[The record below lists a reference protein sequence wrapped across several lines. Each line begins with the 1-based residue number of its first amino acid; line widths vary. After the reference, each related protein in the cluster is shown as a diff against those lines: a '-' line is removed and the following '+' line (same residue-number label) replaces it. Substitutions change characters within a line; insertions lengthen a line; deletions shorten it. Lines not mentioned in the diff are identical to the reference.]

1 MKKKLYITL
10 LTTVLIGMNACESSD
25 LPIQHADSYDYIT
38 FAVKTQKTQ
47 TRAQVY
53 EGYDASRHPQTLGV
67 FGYYNLPAH
76 NFTSAEG
83 TNYAIFNNETVNY
96 DKTSGNWKTN
106 PERKWDDYKN
116 NNFDFFGYMP
126 QNGQAS
132 LTKSSTQES
141 TYVLS
146 IPYTIP
152 TINDKSSPILF
163 EKDLSKAPIIC
174 ALPEHKEGTT
184 AAGTEKTFERV
195 VEMKFDQTM
204 TGYYLNFQ
212 LDTRMNKLRHFRIKG
227 VKLYGT
233 LPTGGTL
240 SRSYTFK
247 ENSWTVEAI
256 KWTDLQTTGFD
267 ATTGIALAKDKDAEN
282 PASPAANDTLYL
294 NDTKFRRWG
303 ATFYAPSTTLFV
315 PTIAVTYDVTME
327 DENQKEIT
335 TRKDVTSTIILNN
348 QYFSTLKPESTATI
362 YPINILIQPRFLYVL
377 ADQDAWSGFLL
388 IDK

>member
-1 MKKKLYITL
+1 MKKKQYITL
-10 LTTVLIGMNACESSD
+10 LTTVLIGLNACESSD

-53 EGYDASRHPQTLGV
+53 EGYDANRHPHTLGV
-67 FGYYNLPAH
+67 FGYYNLPDH

-83 TNYAIFNNETVNY
+83 TSHAIFNNETVNY
-96 DKTSGNWKTN
+96 DATSGNWKTN

-126 QNGQAS
+126 QNAKAS
-132 LTKSSTQES
+132 LTKSSTSES

-146 IPYTIP
+146 IPYTIQL
-152 TINDKSSPILF
+152 NDNPSPILF
-163 EKDLSKAPIIC
+163 DLKQAPIIC

-184 AAGTEKTFERV
+184 AGGTEKTFERV
-195 VEMKFDQTM
+195 VEMRFDQTM

-212 LDTRMNKLRHFRIKG
+212 LDSRMNILRHFRIKG
-227 VKLYGT
+227 VKIYGT

-247 ENSWTVEAI
+247 ENSWTAETI
-256 KWTDLQTTGFD
+256 KWTDLKTTVFD
-267 ATTGIALAKDKDAEN
+267 ATNGIALAKDKAN
-282 PASPAANDTLYL
+282 PASPTEGETLDIDDQDFY
-294 NDTKFRRWG
+294 RRG

-327 DENQKEIT
+327 DEKGTEVT
-335 TRKDVTSTIILNN
+335 TRKNVTSTIILNN

-388 IDK
+388 VDK

>member
-47 TRAQVY
+47 TRAQEY
-53 EGYDASRHPQTLGV
+53 EGYDASRHPHTLGV

-132 LTKSSTQES
+132 LTKPSTSES

-146 IPYTIP
+146 IPYTMQ
-152 TINDKSSPILF
+152 INGKASPILF
-163 EKDLSKAPIIC
+163 DLKQAPIIC
-174 ALPEHKEGTT
+174 ALPEHKEGTP

-227 VKLYGT
+227 VKIYGT
-233 LPTGGTL
+233 LPIGGTL

-247 ENSWTVEAI
+247 GNSWTAEAI
-256 KWTDLQTTGFD
+256 KWTNLQTKEFD

-282 PASPAANDTLYL
+282 PASPAANDTLNL

-303 ATFYAPSTTLFV
+303 ATFYAPSTTQFI

-327 DENQKEIT
+327 DEKGKEVI
-335 TRKDVTSTIILNN
+335 TRKNVTSTIILDK
-348 QYFSTLKPESTATI
+348 QYFDTLNPESTATI

>member
-1 MKKKLYITL
+1 
-10 LTTVLIGMNACESSD
+10 MNACESSD

-47 TRAQVY
+47 TRAQEY
-53 EGYDASRHPQTLGV
+53 EGYDANRHPHTLGV

-76 NFTSAEG
+76 DFASAEG
-83 TNYAIFNNETVNY
+83 TNQAIFNNETVEY
-96 DKTSGNWKTN
+96 DTQSGNWNTN
-106 PERKWDDYKN
+106 PERKWDDYN
-116 NNFDFFGYMP
+116 SNNFDFFGYMP
-126 QNGQAS
+126 QNAQAS
-132 LTKSSTQES
+132 LTKPSTSES

-152 TINDKSSPILF
+152 PQLNGNPSPILF
-163 EKDLSKAPIIC
+163 DLKQAPIIC
-174 ALPEHKEGTT
+174 ALPEHKEGTP

-195 VEMKFDQTM
+195 VEMRFDQTM

-227 VKLYGT
+227 VKIYGT

-240 SRSYTFK
+240 SRSYTFNG
-247 ENSWTVEAI
+247 NSWTAEAI
-256 KWTDLQTTGFD
+256 KWTDLKTKEFD
-267 ATTGIALAKDKDAEN
+267 ATNGIALAKDKDAAN
-282 PASPAANDTLYL
+282 PASSAANDTLNL

-327 DENQKEIT
+327 DEKGTEVT
-335 TRKDVTSTIILNN
+335 TRKDVTSTIILNQ
-348 QYFSTLKPESTATI
+348 QYFNTLKPESTATI

-377 ADQDAWSGFLL
+377 ADQDAWSGVLL
-388 IDK
+388 VDK

>member
-1 MKKKLYITL
+1 MKKKQYITL

-53 EGYDASRHPQTLGV
+53 EGYDASRHPHTLGV

-76 NFTSAEG
+76 NFASAEG
-83 TNYAIFNNETVNY
+83 TNHAIFNNETVNY
-96 DKTSGNWKTN
+96 DETSGNWKTDS
-106 PERKWDDYKN
+106 ERKWDDYKS

-126 QNGQAS
+126 QNAQAS
-132 LTKSSTQES
+132 LTKSSTSES

-146 IPYTIP
+146 IPYTISQL
-152 TINDKSSPILF
+152 NDKASPILF
-163 EKDLSKAPIIC
+163 DLKQAPIIC

-195 VEMKFDQTM
+195 VEMRFDQTM

-227 VKLYGT
+227 VKIYGT
-233 LPTGGTL
+233 LPTGGIL

-247 ENSWTVEAI
+247 ENSWTAEAI
-256 KWTDLQTTGFD
+256 KWTDLQTTEFD
-267 ATTGIALAKDKDAEN
+267 ANNGIALAKDKDAEY
-282 PASPAANDTLYL
+282 PASPAANDTLNL

-303 ATFYAPSTTLFV
+303 ATFYAPSTTLFI
-315 PTIAVTYDVTME
+315 PTIAVTYDVTMA
-327 DENQKEIT
+327 DEKGTEVI
-335 TRKDVTSTIILNN
+335 TRKDVTSTIVLNQ

>member
-47 TRAQVY
+47 TRAQEY
-53 EGYDASRHPQTLGV
+53 EGYDASRHPHTLGA
-67 FGYYNLPAH
+67 FGYYNLPDH
-76 NFTSAEG
+76 NFASAEG

-96 DKTSGNWKTN
+96 DKTSGNWKTD

-132 LTKSSTQES
+132 LTKSSATES

-152 TINDKSSPILF
+152 LINDKPSPILF

-195 VEMKFDQTM
+195 VEMRFDQTM

-227 VKLYGT
+227 VKIYGT
-233 LPTGGTL
+233 LPIGGTL

-247 ENSWTVEAI
+247 ENSWTAEAI
-256 KWTDLQTTGFD
+256 KWTDLQTTVFD
-267 ATTGIALAKDKDAEN
+267 ATTGIALAMKQDAGN
-282 PASPAANDTLYL
+282 PASPTDGETL
-294 NDTKFRRWG
+294 NIDDKDFHRWG

-327 DENQKEIT
+327 DENKTEVI
-335 TRKDVTSTIILNN
+335 TRKDVTSTIILNQ
-348 QYFSTLKPESTATI
+348 QYFDTLNPESTATI

-388 IDK
+388 VDK

>member
-1 MKKKLYITL
+1 MKKKQYITL
-10 LTTVLIGMNACESSD
+10 LTTVLIGLNACESSD

-53 EGYDASRHPQTLGV
+53 EGYDASRHPHTLGV
-67 FGYYNLPAH
+67 FGYYNLSAH
-76 NFTSAEG
+76 DFASAEG
-83 TNYAIFNNETVNY
+83 TNHAIFNNDTVNY
-96 DKTSGNWKTN
+96 DKTSGNWKTT
-106 PERKWDDYKN
+106 PERKWDDYKS

-126 QNGQAS
+126 QNKQAS
-132 LTKSSTQES
+132 LTKPSTSES

-146 IPYTIP
+146 IPYTMQ
-152 TINDKSSPILF
+152 INGKASPILF
-163 EKDLSKAPIIC
+163 DLKQAPIIC
-174 ALPEHKEGTT
+174 ALPEHKEGTP

-195 VEMKFDQTM
+195 VEMRFDQTM

-240 SRSYTFK
+240 SRSYTFNG
-247 ENSWTVEAI
+247 NSWTAEAI
-256 KWTDLQTTGFD
+256 KWTDLQTTNFD
-267 ATTGIALAKDKDAEN
+267 ASTGIALAKDQDAAN
-282 PASPAANDTLYL
+282 PAPPAANDTLNL

-327 DENQKEIT
+327 DENKKEIT
-335 TRKDVTSTIILNN
+335 TRKDVTSTIILNQ

-388 IDK
+388 VDK

>member
-53 EGYDASRHPQTLGV
+53 EGYDASRHPHTLGV

-83 TNYAIFNNETVNY
+83 TNYAIFNNETVEY
-96 DKTSGNWKTN
+96 DTLSGNWKTT
-106 PERKWDDYKN
+106 PERKWDDYKS

-126 QNGQAS
+126 QNKQAS
-132 LTKSSTQES
+132 LTKPSTSES

-146 IPYTIP
+146 IPYTIQ
-152 TINDKSSPILF
+152 INGKASPILF
-163 EKDLSKAPIIC
+163 DLKQAPIIC
-174 ALPEHKEGTT
+174 AQPEHKEGTT

-204 TGYYLNFQ
+204 TGYYLNFK
-212 LDTRMNKLRHFRIKG
+212 LDTRMNILRHFRIKG
-227 VKLYGT
+227 VKIYGT

-240 SRSYTFK
+240 SRSYTFNG
-247 ENSWTVEAI
+247 NSWTAEAI
-256 KWTDLQTTGFD
+256 KWTDLQTTNFD
-267 ATTGIALAKDKDAEN
+267 ASTGIALAKDKDAKN
-282 PASPAANDTLYL
+282 PAPPAANDTLNL
-294 NDTKFRRWG
+294 NDSKFRRWG

-327 DENQKEIT
+327 DENKKEIT
-335 TRKDVTSTIILNN
+335 TRKDVTSTIILNQ

>member
-1 MKKKLYITL
+1 MKDMMLADI
-10 LTTVLIGMNACESSD
+10 LIHWA
-25 LPIQHADSYDYIT
+25 
-38 FAVKTQKTQ
+38 F
-47 TRAQVY
+47 
-53 EGYDASRHPQTLGV
+53 
-67 FGYYNLPAH
+67 FGYYNLPDH
-76 NFTSAEG
+76 NFASAEG
-83 TNYAIFNNETVNY
+83 TNQAIFNNETVKY
-96 DKTSGNWKTN
+96 DTLSGNWKTN

-126 QNGQAS
+126 QNKQAS
-132 LTKSSTQES
+132 LTKSSTSES

-152 TINDKSSPILF
+152 QLNDKASPILF
-163 EKDLSKAPIIC
+163 DLKQAPIIC

-195 VEMKFDQTM
+195 VEMRFDQTM

-227 VKLYGT
+227 VKIYGI

-247 ENSWTVEAI
+247 ENSWTAEAI
-256 KWTDLQTTGFD
+256 KWTDLQTKEFD

-282 PASPAANDTLYL
+282 PASPTANDTLNL

-303 ATFYAPSTTLFV
+303 ATFYAPSTTQFI

-327 DENQKEIT
+327 DEKGKEVI
-335 TRKDVTSTIILNN
+335 TRKNVTSTIILDK
-348 QYFSTLKPESTATI
+348 QYFDTLNPESTATI

-388 IDK
+388 VDK

>member
-1 MKKKLYITL
+1 MKKKQYITL

-53 EGYDASRHPQTLGV
+53 EGYDASRHPHTLGV
-67 FGYYNLPAH
+67 FGYYNLPDH
-76 NFTSAEG
+76 NFASAEG
-83 TNYAIFNNETVNY
+83 TNHAIFNNETVEY
-96 DKTSGNWKTN
+96 DTQSGNWKTN
-106 PERKWDDYKN
+106 PERKWDDYKS

-126 QNGQAS
+126 QNAQAS

-152 TINDKSSPILF
+152 QLYGKASPILF
-163 EKDLSKAPIIC
+163 DLKQAPIIC

-195 VEMKFDQTM
+195 VEMRFDQTM

-212 LDTRMNKLRHFRIKG
+212 LDTRMNKLRHFRIRG
-227 VKLYGT
+227 VKIYGT

-240 SRSYTFK
+240 SRSYTYNG
-247 ENSWTVEAI
+247 NSWTAEAI
-256 KWTDLQTTGFD
+256 KWTDLQTTEFD
-267 ATTGIALAKDKDAEN
+267 ATTGIALAMTQNAEA
-282 PASPAANDTLYL
+282 PASPTDGETL
-294 NDTKFRRWG
+294 NIDDTKFHRWG

-315 PTIAVTYDVTME
+315 PTIAVTYDVTMA
-327 DENQKEIT
+327 DEKGTEVI
-335 TRKDVTSTIILNN
+335 TRKDVTSTIILNQ

>member
-1 MKKKLYITL
+1 MKKKQYITL
-10 LTTVLIGMNACESSD
+10 LTTVLIGLNACESSD
-25 LPIQHADSYDYIT
+25 LPIQHADSFDYIT

-47 TRAQVY
+47 TRAQIY
-53 EGYDASRHPQTLGV
+53 EGYDASRHPHTLGV

-76 NFTSAEG
+76 DFASAEG
-83 TNYAIFNNETVNY
+83 TNHAIFNNETVNY
-96 DKTSGNWKTN
+96 DESGNWKTN

-126 QNGQAS
+126 QNAQAS
-132 LTKSSTQES
+132 LKKPSTSES

-152 TINDKSSPILF
+152 LINDKPSPILF

-184 AAGTEKTFERV
+184 AGGTEKTFERV
-195 VEMKFDQTM
+195 VEMRFDQTM

-227 VKLYGT
+227 VKIYGT

-240 SRSYTFK
+240 SRSYTYNG
-247 ENSWTVEAI
+247 NSWTAEAI
-256 KWTDLQTTGFD
+256 KWTDLKTTNFD
-267 ATTGIALAKDKDAEN
+267 ASTGITLAKDKDAKN
-282 PASPAANDTLYL
+282 PAPPAANDTLNL

-327 DENQKEIT
+327 DENKKEIT
-335 TRKDVTSTIILNN
+335 TRKDVTSTIILNQ

-388 IDK
+388 VDK

>member
-53 EGYDASRHPQTLGV
+53 EGYDASRHPHTLGV
-67 FGYYNLPAH
+67 FGYYNLPDH
-76 NFTSAEG
+76 NFASAEG
-83 TNYAIFNNETVNY
+83 TNQAIFNNETVEY
-96 DKTSGNWKTN
+96 DTQSGNWKTN
-106 PERKWDDYKN
+106 PERKWDDYKS

-126 QNGQAS
+126 QNAQAS

-152 TINDKSSPILF
+152 QLYDKASPILF
-163 EKDLSKAPIIC
+163 DLKQAPIIC

-227 VKLYGT
+227 VKIYGT

-240 SRSYTFK
+240 SRSYTYNG
-247 ENSWTVEAI
+247 NSWTAEAI
-256 KWTDLQTTGFD
+256 KWTNLQTKEFD
-267 ATTGIALAKDKDAEN
+267 ANNGIALAMNQDAKK
-282 PASPAANDTLYL
+282 PASPKDDETL
-294 NDTKFRRWG
+294 NIDDKDFHRWG

-315 PTIAVTYDVTME
+315 PTIAVTYDVTMA
-327 DENQKEIT
+327 DEKGTEVI
-335 TRKDVTSTIILNN
+335 TRKDVTSTIILNQ

-388 IDK
+388 VDK

>member
-47 TRAQVY
+47 TRAQEY
-53 EGYDASRHPQTLGV
+53 EGYDASRHPHTLGV
-67 FGYYNLPAH
+67 FGYYNLSDHDFA
-76 NFTSAEG
+76 SAEG
-83 TNYAIFNNETVNY
+83 TNHAIFNNDTVNY
-96 DKTSGNWKTN
+96 DETSGNWKTN
-106 PERKWDDYKN
+106 PERKWDDYKS

-132 LTKSSTQES
+132 LTKSSTSES

-146 IPYTIP
+146 IPYTMQ
-152 TINDKSSPILF
+152 INGKASPILF
-163 EKDLSKAPIIC
+163 DLKQAPIIC

-227 VKLYGT
+227 VKIYGT

-247 ENSWTVEAI
+247 ENSWTAEAI
-256 KWTDLQTTGFD
+256 KWTNLQTKEFD
-267 ATTGIALAKDKDAEN
+267 ANNGIALAMNQDAKK
-282 PASPAANDTLYL
+282 PASPKDGETL
-294 NDTKFRRWG
+294 NIDDTKFHRWG

-315 PTIAVTYDVTME
+315 PTIAVTYDVTMA
-327 DENQKEIT
+327 DEKEVI
-335 TRKDVTSTIILNN
+335 TRKDVTSTIILDK
-348 QYFSTLKPESTATI
+348 QYFETLKPESTATI
-362 YPINILIQPRFLYVL
+362 YPINILIQPRYLYVL

-388 IDK
+388 VDK

>member
-1 MKKKLYITL
+1 MKKKQYITL
-10 LTTVLIGMNACESSD
+10 LTTVLIGINACESSD

-67 FGYYNLPAH
+67 FGYYNLPDH
-76 NFTSAEG
+76 NFASAEG
-83 TNYAIFNNETVNY
+83 TNQAIFNNETVEY
-96 DKTSGNWKTN
+96 DTQSGNWKTN
-106 PERKWDDYKN
+106 PERKWDDYKS

-126 QNGQAS
+126 QNAQAS
-132 LTKSSTQES
+132 LTKSSTSES

-152 TINDKSSPILF
+152 QLNDKASPILF
-163 EKDLSKAPIIC
+163 DLKQAPIIC

-195 VEMKFDQTM
+195 VEMRFDQTM

-227 VKLYGT
+227 VKIYGT

-247 ENSWTVEAI
+247 ENSWTAEAI
-256 KWTDLQTTGFD
+256 KWTDLQTTVFD
-267 ATTGIALAKDKDAEN
+267 ANNGIALAMNQDAEN
-282 PASPAANDTLYL
+282 PASPKDDETL
-294 NDTKFRRWG
+294 NIDDKDFRRWG

-315 PTIAVTYDVTME
+315 PTIAVTYDVTMA
-327 DENQKEIT
+327 DEKEVI
-335 TRKDVTSTIILNN
+335 TRKNVTSTIVLNQ

-377 ADQDAWSGFLL
+377 SDQDAWSGFLL

>member
-1 MKKKLYITL
+1 MKKKLYNTL
-10 LTTVLIGMNACESSD
+10 LTMVLIGMNACESSD

-38 FAVKTQKTQ
+38 FAVKTQKDQ
-47 TRAQVY
+47 TRAQEY
-53 EGYDASRHPQTLGV
+53 EGYDASRHPHTLGA
-67 FGYYNLPAH
+67 FGYYNLSAH
-76 NFTSAEG
+76 DFTSAEG
-83 TNYAIFNNETVNY
+83 NAIFNNETVNY
-96 DKTSGNWKTN
+96 DETSGNWKTN
-106 PERKWDDYKN
+106 PERKWDDYN
-116 NNFDFFGYMP
+116 SNNFDFFGYMP
-126 QNGQAS
+126 QNEQAS
-132 LTKSSTQES
+132 LTKSSTSES

-152 TINDKSSPILF
+152 QINGKDSPILF
-163 EKDLSKAPIIC
+163 DLKLAPIIC

-195 VEMKFDQTM
+195 VEMRFDQTM

-212 LDTRMNKLRHFRIKG
+212 LDTRMNKLRHFHIKG
-227 VKLYGT
+227 VKIYGK
-233 LPTGGTL
+233 LPIGGTL

-247 ENSWTVEAI
+247 ENSWTAEPI
-256 KWTDLQTTGFD
+256 KWTNLQTTGFD
-267 ATTGIALAKDKDAEN
+267 ANNGIALAMNQDAEK
-282 PASPAANDTLYL
+282 PASPTDGETL
-294 NDTKFRRWG
+294 NIDDKDFRRWG

-327 DENQKEIT
+327 DENKTEVI
-335 TRKDVTSTIILNN
+335 TRKDVTSTIVLNQ

>member
-1 MKKKLYITL
+1 MKIKQYITL
-10 LTTVLIGMNACESSD
+10 LTTVLIGLNACESSD

-47 TRAQVY
+47 TRAQEY

-67 FGYYNLPAH
+67 FGYYNLPDH

-83 TNYAIFNNETVNY
+83 TSHAIFNNETVNY

-126 QNGQAS
+126 QNAQAS
-132 LTKSSTQES
+132 LTKSSTSES

-146 IPYTIP
+146 IPYTIQ
-152 TINDKSSPILF
+152 INGNLSPILF
-163 EKDLSKAPIIC
+163 DLKQAPIIC
-174 ALPEHKEGTT
+174 AQPEHKEGTT
-184 AAGTEKTFERV
+184 AGGTEKTFERV
-195 VEMKFDQTM
+195 VEMRFDQTM

-240 SRSYTFK
+240 SRSYTFNG
-247 ENSWTVEAI
+247 NSWTAEAI
-256 KWTDLQTTGFD
+256 KWTDLQTKEFD
-267 ATTGIALAKDKDAEN
+267 ATNGIALAKDKDAKN
-282 PASPAANDTLYL
+282 PAPPAANDTLNL

-327 DENQKEIT
+327 DENKKEIT

-388 IDK
+388 VDK

>member
-47 TRAQVY
+47 TRAQEY
-53 EGYDASRHPQTLGV
+53 EGYDASRHPHTLGV
-67 FGYYNLPAH
+67 FGYYN
-76 NFTSAEG
+76 AEG
-83 TNYAIFNNETVNY
+83 TNHAIFNNETVEY
-96 DKTSGNWKTN
+96 DTQSGNWKTN
-106 PERKWDDYKN
+106 PERKWDDYN
-116 NNFDFFGYMP
+116 SNNFDFFGYMP
-126 QNGQAS
+126 QYAQAS

-227 VKLYGT
+227 VKIYGT

-240 SRSYTFK
+240 SRSYTSK
-247 ENSWTVEAI
+247 ENSWTAEAI
-256 KWTDLQTTGFD
+256 KWTDLQTKEFD
-267 ATTGIALAKDKDAEN
+267 ATNGIALAKDKDAEN
-282 PASPAANDTLYL
+282 PASPAANDTLNL

-315 PTIAVTYDVTME
+315 PTIAVTYDVTMA
-327 DENQKEIT
+327 DEKEVI
-335 TRKDVTSTIILNN
+335 TRKDVTSTIILDK
-348 QYFSTLKPESTATI
+348 QYFETLKPESTATI
-362 YPINILIQPRFLYVL
+362 YPINILIQPRYLYVL

-388 IDK
+388 VDK

>member
-1 MKKKLYITL
+1 MKKKQYITL

-67 FGYYNLPAH
+67 FGYYNLPDH
-76 NFTSAEG
+76 DFTSAEG
-83 TNYAIFNNETVNY
+83 NAIFNNETVNY

-106 PERKWDDYKN
+106 PERKWDDYKS

-126 QNGQAS
+126 QNAQAS
-132 LTKSSTQES
+132 LTKSSTSES

-146 IPYTIP
+146 IPYTIQ
-152 TINDKSSPILF
+152 INDKPSPILF
-163 EKDLSKAPIIC
+163 DLKQAPIIC

-212 LDTRMNKLRHFRIKG
+212 LDTRMNVLRHFRITG
-227 VKLYGT
+227 VKIYGT
-233 LPTGGTL
+233 LPTGGIL
-240 SRSYTFK
+240 SRSYTFNG
-247 ENSWTVEAI
+247 NSWTAEAI
-256 KWTDLQTTGFD
+256 KWTDLQTTNFD
-267 ATTGIALAKDKDAEN
+267 ASTGIALAKDKDAKKT
-282 PASPAANDTLYL
+282 ALPAANDTLNL

-327 DENQKEIT
+327 DEKNKKEVT
-335 TRKDVTSTIILNN
+335 TRENVTSTIILNQ

-388 IDK
+388 VDK

>member
-96 DKTSGNWKTN
+96 DTQSGNWKTD

-146 IPYTIP
+146 IPYTMQI
-152 TINDKSSPILF
+152 KGKASPILF
-163 EKDLSKAPIIC
+163 DLKQAPIIC

-227 VKLYGT
+227 VKIYGT

-247 ENSWTVEAI
+247 ENSWTAEAI
-256 KWTDLQTTGFD
+256 KWTDLKTKEFD
-267 ATTGIALAKDKDAEN
+267 ATNGIALAKDKDAAT
-282 PASPAANDTLYL
+282 PASSAANDTLNL

-315 PTIAVTYDVTME
+315 PTIAVTYDVTMA
-327 DENQKEIT
+327 DEKEVI
-335 TRKDVTSTIILNN
+335 TRKDVTSTIILDK
-348 QYFSTLKPESTATI
+348 QYFETLKPESTATI

-388 IDK
+388 VDK

>member
-1 MKKKLYITL
+1 MKKKQYITL
-10 LTTVLIGMNACESSD
+10 LTTVLIGLNACESSD
-25 LPIQHADSYDYIT
+25 LPIQRADSYDYIT
-38 FAVKTQKTQ
+38 FAVKTQKNQ

-67 FGYYNLPAH
+67 FGYYNLSDH
-76 NFTSAEG
+76 DFTSEEG
-83 TNYAIFNNETVNY
+83 TNHAIFNNETVKY
-96 DKTSGNWKTN
+96 DTQSRNWKTE
-106 PERKWDDYKN
+106 PERKWDDYKS

-126 QNGQAS
+126 QNTQAS

-146 IPYTIP
+146 IPYTIQ
-152 TINDKSSPILF
+152 INDKPSPILF
-163 EKDLSKAPIIC
+163 DLKQAPIIC
-174 ALPEHKEGTT
+174 ALPDHKEGTT
-184 AAGTEKTFERV
+184 AAGTEKTFARV

-227 VKLYGT
+227 VKIYGI

-240 SRSYTFK
+240 SRSYTFNG
-247 ENSWTVEAI
+247 NSWTAEAI
-256 KWTDLQTTGFD
+256 KWTDLKPKEFD
-267 ATTGIALAKDKDAEN
+267 ATNGIALAKDKDAAN
-282 PASPAANDTLYL
+282 PASSAANDTLNL

-303 ATFYAPSTTLFV
+303 ATFYAPSTTRFV

-327 DENQKEIT
+327 DEKGTEVT
-335 TRKDVTSTIILNN
+335 TRKDVTSTIILNQ
-348 QYFSTLKPESTATI
+348 QYFDTLKPESTATI

-388 IDK
+388 VDK

>member
-1 MKKKLYITL
+1 
-10 LTTVLIGMNACESSD
+10 MNACESSD

-53 EGYDASRHPQTLGV
+53 EGYDASRHPHTLGV
-67 FGYYNLPAH
+67 FGYYNLSAH
-76 NFTSAEG
+76 DFASAEG
-83 TNYAIFNNETVNY
+83 TNHAIFNNDTVNY
-96 DKTSGNWKTN
+96 DKTSGNWKTT
-106 PERKWDDYKN
+106 PERKWDDYKS

-126 QNGQAS
+126 QNKQAS
-132 LTKSSTQES
+132 LTKPSTSES

-146 IPYTIP
+146 IPYTMQ
-152 TINDKSSPILF
+152 INGKASPILF
-163 EKDLSKAPIIC
+163 DLKQAPIIC
-174 ALPEHKEGTT
+174 ALPEHKEGTP

-227 VKLYGT
+227 VKIYGT

-247 ENSWTVEAI
+247 GNSWTAEVI
-256 KWTDLQTTGFD
+256 KWTNLQTKEFD
-267 ATTGIALAKDKDAEN
+267 ANNRIALAKDKDAEN
-282 PASPAANDTLYL
+282 PASPAANDTLNL

-303 ATFYAPSTTLFV
+303 ATFYAPSTTQFI

-327 DENQKEIT
+327 DENKTEVI
-335 TRKDVTSTIILNN
+335 TRKDVTSTIILNQ

-388 IDK
+388 VDK

>member
-1 MKKKLYITL
+1 MKKKLYNTL
-10 LTTVLIGMNACESSD
+10 LTMVLIGMNACESSD

-38 FAVKTQKTQ
+38 FAVKTQKNQ
-47 TRAQVY
+47 TRAQEY
-53 EGYDASRHPQTLGV
+53 EGYDASRHPHTLGA
-67 FGYYNLPAH
+67 FGYYNLSAH
-76 NFTSAEG
+76 DFTSAEG
-83 TNYAIFNNETVNY
+83 NAIFNNETVNY
-96 DKTSGNWKTN
+96 DETSGNWKTN
-106 PERKWDDYKN
+106 PERKWDDYN
-116 NNFDFFGYMP
+116 SNNFDFFGYMP
-126 QNGQAS
+126 QNEQAS
-132 LTKSSTQES
+132 LTKSSTSES

-152 TINDKSSPILF
+152 QINGKDSPILF
-163 EKDLSKAPIIC
+163 DLKLAPIIC

-195 VEMKFDQTM
+195 VKMRFDQTM

-227 VKLYGT
+227 VKIYGT

-247 ENSWTVEAI
+247 ENSWTAEAI

-282 PASPAANDTLYL
+282 PASPAANDTLNL
-294 NDTKFRRWG
+294 DNTKFHRWG
-303 ATFYAPSTTLFV
+303 ATFYAPSTTQFI

-327 DENQKEIT
+327 DEKGTEVIT
-335 TRKDVTSTIILNN
+335 RENVTSTIILDK

-362 YPINILIQPRFLYVL
+362 YPINILIQPRYLYVL

-388 IDK
+388 VDK

>member
-38 FAVKTQKTQ
+38 FAVKTQKPQ

-67 FGYYNLPAH
+67 FGYYNLPDH

-83 TNYAIFNNETVNY
+83 TNQAIFNNETVEY
-96 DKTSGNWKTN
+96 DTQSGNWKTD
-106 PERKWDDYKN
+106 PERKWDDYKS

-152 TINDKSSPILF
+152 LIYDKPSPILF
-163 EKDLSKAPIIC
+163 EKDLREAPIIC

-184 AAGTEKTFERV
+184 AAGTEKTFEQV

-227 VKLYGT
+227 VKIYGT

-240 SRSYTFK
+240 SRSYTYNG
-247 ENSWTVEAI
+247 NSWTAEAI
-256 KWTDLQTTGFD
+256 KWTNLQTKEFD
-267 ATTGIALAKDKDAEN
+267 ANNGIALAMNQDAKK
-282 PASPAANDTLYL
+282 PASPKDDETL
-294 NDTKFRRWG
+294 NIDDKDFHRWG

-315 PTIAVTYDVTME
+315 PTIAVTYDVTMA
-327 DENQKEIT
+327 DEKGTEVI
-335 TRKDVTSTIILNN
+335 TRKDVTSTIILNQ

>member
-1 MKKKLYITL
+1 MKKKQYITL

-67 FGYYNLPAH
+67 FGYYNLPDH
-76 NFTSAEG
+76 NFASAEG
-83 TNYAIFNNETVNY
+83 TNHAIFNNEPVIY
-96 DKTSGNWKTN
+96 DTQSGNWKTN

-146 IPYTIP
+146 IPYTMQ
-152 TINDKSSPILF
+152 INGKASPILF
-163 EKDLSKAPIIC
+163 DLKQAPIIC
-174 ALPEHKEGTT
+174 ALPEHKEGTP

-227 VKLYGT
+227 VKIYGT

-247 ENSWTVEAI
+247 ENSWTAEAI
-256 KWTDLQTTGFD
+256 KWTELQTKEFD
-267 ATTGIALAKDKDAEN
+267 ANNGIALAKDKDAEN
-282 PASPAANDTLYL
+282 PASPAANDTLNL

-303 ATFYAPSTTLFV
+303 ATFYAPSTTLFI
-315 PTIAVTYDVTME
+315 PTIAVTYDVTMA
-327 DENQKEIT
+327 DEKEVI
-335 TRKDVTSTIILNN
+335 TRKDVTSTIILDK
-348 QYFSTLKPESTATI
+348 QYFETLKPESTATI

-388 IDK
+388 VDK

>member
-1 MKKKLYITL
+1 MKKKQYITL
-10 LTTVLIGMNACESSD
+10 LTTVLIGLNACESSD

-38 FAVKTQKTQ
+38 FAVKTQKPQ
-47 TRAQVY
+47 TRAQEY

-67 FGYYNLPAH
+67 FGYYNLPDH

-83 TNYAIFNNETVNY
+83 NAIFNNETVNY
-96 DKTSGNWKTN
+96 DKTSGNWKTT
-106 PERKWDDYKN
+106 PERKWDDYKS

-126 QNGQAS
+126 QNAQAS

-152 TINDKSSPILF
+152 PLNDKPSPILF
-163 EKDLSKAPIIC
+163 DLKQAPIIC

-184 AAGTEKTFERV
+184 AGGTEKTFERV

-212 LDTRMNKLRHFRIKG
+212 LDTRMNILRHFRISG
-227 VKLYGT
+227 VKIYGT

-240 SRSYTFK
+240 SRSYTFNG
-247 ENSWTVEAI
+247 NSWTAEAI
-256 KWTDLQTTGFD
+256 KWTDLQTTNFD
-267 ATTGIALAKDKDAEN
+267 ASTGIALPKDQNAKN
-282 PASPAANDTLYL
+282 PAPPAANDTLNL

-327 DENQKEIT
+327 DEKGTEVT
-335 TRKDVTSTIILNN
+335 TRKDVTSTIILNQ

-388 IDK
+388 VDK

>member
-1 MKKKLYITL
+1 MKKKQYITL

-38 FAVKTQKTQ
+38 FAVKTQKPQ

-53 EGYDASRHPQTLGV
+53 EGYDASRHPHTLGV

-76 NFTSAEG
+76 DFASAEG
-83 TNYAIFNNETVNY
+83 NAIFNNETVRY
-96 DKTSGNWKTN
+96 DTQSGNWKTN
-106 PERKWDDYKN
+106 SERKWDDYKN

-126 QNGQAS
+126 QNAQAS
-132 LTKSSTQES
+132 LLKPSATES

-152 TINDKSSPILF
+152 QFNDKASPILF
-163 EKDLSKAPIIC
+163 DLKQAPIIC

-195 VEMKFDQTM
+195 VEMRFDQTM

-227 VKLYGT
+227 VKIYGT

-247 ENSWTVEAI
+247 ENSWTAEAI
-256 KWTDLQTTGFD
+256 KWTNLQTTVFD
-267 ATTGIALAKDKDAEN
+267 ANNGIALAMKQDAEKLASPKDGETLNIDDKD
-282 PASPAANDTLYL
+282 
-294 NDTKFRRWG
+294 FHRWG
-303 ATFYAPSTTLFV
+303 ATFYAPSTPLFV
-315 PTIAVTYDVTME
+315 PTIAVTYDVTMA
-327 DENQKEIT
+327 DEKGTEVI
-335 TRKDVTSTIILNN
+335 TRKDVTSTIVLNQ

-388 IDK
+388 VDK

>member
-1 MKKKLYITL
+1 MKKEQYITL
-10 LTTVLIGMNACESSD
+10 LTTVLIGINACESSD

-38 FAVKTQKTQ
+38 FAVKTQKAQ
-47 TRAQVY
+47 TRAQEY
-53 EGYDASRHPQTLGV
+53 EGYDASRHPHTLGV

-83 TNYAIFNNETVNY
+83 TNHAIFNNETVEY
-96 DKTSGNWKTN
+96 DTQSGNWKTN

-126 QNGQAS
+126 QNAQAS
-132 LTKSSTQES
+132 LTKSSTSES

-152 TINDKSSPILF
+152 QLNGKASPILF
-163 EKDLSKAPIIC
+163 DLKQAPIIC

-227 VKLYGT
+227 VKIYGT

-247 ENSWTVEAI
+247 GNSWTAEPI
-256 KWTDLQTTGFD
+256 KWTNLQTTEFD
-267 ATTGIALAKDKDAEN
+267 ANDGIALAKDKDAEN
-282 PASPAANDTLYL
+282 PASPAANDTLNL
-294 NDTKFRRWG
+294 VDTKFRRWG
-303 ATFYAPSTTLFV
+303 ATFYAPSTTQFI

-327 DENQKEIT
+327 DEKGTEVIT
-335 TRKDVTSTIILNN
+335 RENVTSTIILNQ

>member
-47 TRAQVY
+47 TRAQEY
-53 EGYDASRHPQTLGV
+53 EGYDASRHPHTLGV
-67 FGYYNLPAH
+67 FGYYNLSAH
-76 NFTSAEG
+76 DFTSAEG
-83 TNYAIFNNETVNY
+83 TNQAIFNNETVEY
-96 DKTSGNWKTN
+96 DTQSGNWKTD

-126 QNGQAS
+126 QNAQAS

-152 TINDKSSPILF
+152 QLNDKASPILF
-163 EKDLSKAPIIC
+163 DLKQAPIIC

-227 VKLYGT
+227 VKIYGT

-247 ENSWTVEAI
+247 ENSWTTEPI
-256 KWTDLQTTGFD
+256 KWTNLQTTEFE
-267 ATTGIALAKDKDAEN
+267 ANNGIALAKDKDAEN
-282 PASPAANDTLYL
+282 PASPAANDTLNL

-303 ATFYAPSTTLFV
+303 ATFYAPSTTQFI

-327 DENQKEIT
+327 DEKGTEVIT
-335 TRKDVTSTIILNN
+335 RENMTSTIILNQ

>member
-1 MKKKLYITL
+1 MKKKQYITL

-47 TRAQVY
+47 TRAQEY
-53 EGYDASRHPQTLGV
+53 EGYDASRHPHTLGV
-67 FGYYNLPAH
+67 FGYYNLPDH
-76 NFTSAEG
+76 NFASAEG
-83 TNYAIFNNETVNY
+83 TNQAIFNNETVEY
-96 DKTSGNWKTN
+96 DTQSGNWKTN
-106 PERKWDDYKN
+106 PERKWDDFKS

-126 QNGQAS
+126 QNKQAS
-132 LTKSSTQES
+132 LTKSSTSES

-152 TINDKSSPILF
+152 QLNDKASPILF
-163 EKDLSKAPIIC
+163 DLKQAPIIC
-174 ALPEHKEGTT
+174 ALPEHKEGTP
-184 AAGTEKTFERV
+184 AAGTEKTFARV

-227 VKLYGT
+227 VKIYGK

-240 SRSYTFK
+240 SRSYTFNG
-247 ENSWTVEAI
+247 NSWTAEAI
-256 KWTDLQTTGFD
+256 KWDLKTKEFD
-267 ATTGIALAKDKDAEN
+267 ATNGIALAKDKDAAE
-282 PASPAANDTLYL
+282 PASPAANDTLNL
-294 NDTKFRRWG
+294 NDTNFHRWG

-315 PTIAVTYDVTME
+315 PTIAVTYDVTMA
-327 DENQKEIT
+327 DEKEVI
-335 TRKDVTSTIILNN
+335 TRKDVTSTIILNQ
-348 QYFSTLKPESTATI
+348 QYFNTLKPESTATI

-377 ADQDAWSGFLL
+377 ADQDAWSGVLL
-388 IDK
+388 VDK

>member
-1 MKKKLYITL
+1 MKKKQYITL

-47 TRAQVY
+47 TRAQEY
-53 EGYDASRHPQTLGV
+53 EGYDANRHPHTLGV

-76 NFTSAEG
+76 DFASAEG
-83 TNYAIFNNETVNY
+83 TSHVIFNNETVNY
-96 DKTSGNWKTN
+96 DETSGNWKTN
-106 PERKWDDYKN
+106 PERKWDDYKS

-126 QNGQAS
+126 QNAQAS
-132 LTKSSTQES
+132 LTKSSTSES

-152 TINDKSSPILF
+152 QIYGKASPILF
-163 EKDLSKAPIIC
+163 DLKQAPIIC

-195 VEMKFDQTM
+195 VEMRFDQTM

-212 LDTRMNKLRHFRIKG
+212 LDTRMNILRHFRIKG

-240 SRSYTFK
+240 SRNYTFNG
-247 ENSWTVEAI
+247 NSWTAEAI
-256 KWTDLQTTGFD
+256 KWTDLQTTNFD
-267 ATTGIALAKDKDAEN
+267 ASTGIALAKN
-282 PASPAANDTLYL
+282 PASPAANDTLNL

-327 DENQKEIT
+327 DENKKEIT
-335 TRKDVTSTIILNN
+335 TRKDVTSTIILNQ

-388 IDK
+388 VDK

>member
-1 MKKKLYITL
+1 MKKKQYITL
-10 LTTVLIGMNACESSD
+10 LTMVLIGMNACESSD

-47 TRAQVY
+47 THAQEY

-83 TNYAIFNNETVNY
+83 TNHAIFNNETVEY
-96 DKTSGNWKTN
+96 DTQSGNWKTD

-126 QNGQAS
+126 QNAQAS
-132 LTKSSTQES
+132 LTKSSTSES

-152 TINDKSSPILF
+152 LLNDKASPILF
-163 EKDLSKAPIIC
+163 DLKQAPIIC
-174 ALPEHKEGTT
+174 ALPEHKEETT

-227 VKLYGT
+227 VKIYGK

-247 ENSWTVEAI
+247 GNSWTAEPI
-256 KWTDLQTTGFD
+256 KWTNLQTTEFD
-267 ATTGIALAKDKDAEN
+267 ASTGIALAMNQDAEN
-282 PASPAANDTLYL
+282 PASPKDRETL
-294 NDTKFRRWG
+294 NIDDKDFRRWG
-303 ATFYAPSTTLFV
+303 ATFYAPSTTQFI

-327 DENQKEIT
+327 DEKGMEVI
-335 TRKDVTSTIILNN
+335 TRKDVTSTIILNQ

>member
-1 MKKKLYITL
+1 MKKKQYITL

-53 EGYDASRHPQTLGV
+53 EGYDASRHPHTLGV
-67 FGYYNLPAH
+67 FGYYNLPDH
-76 NFTSAEG
+76 NFASAEG
-83 TNYAIFNNETVNY
+83 TNQAIFNNETVEY
-96 DKTSGNWKTN
+96 DTQSGNWKTT
-106 PERKWDDYKN
+106 PERKWDDYKS

-126 QNGQAS
+126 QNKQAS
-132 LTKSSTQES
+132 LTKSSTSES

-152 TINDKSSPILF
+152 QLNDKASPILF
-163 EKDLSKAPIIC
+163 DLKQAPIIC
-174 ALPEHKEGTT
+174 ALPEHKEGTK

-212 LDTRMNKLRHFRIKG
+212 LDTRMNKLRHFRIRG
-227 VKLYGT
+227 VKIYGT

-240 SRSYTFK
+240 SRSYTYNG
-247 ENSWTVEAI
+247 NSWTAEAI
-256 KWTDLQTTGFD
+256 KWTDPQTKEFD
-267 ATTGIALAKDKDAEN
+267 ANNGIALAKDKDAEY
-282 PASPAANDTLYL
+282 PASPAANDTLNL

-327 DENQKEIT
+327 DEKGTEVI
-335 TRKDVTSTIILNN
+335 TRKNVTSTIVLNQ

>member
-53 EGYDASRHPQTLGV
+53 EGYDASRHPHTLGV
-67 FGYYNLPAH
+67 FGYYNLPDH
-76 NFTSAEG
+76 NFASAEG
-83 TNYAIFNNETVNY
+83 TNQAIFNNETVEY
-96 DKTSGNWKTN
+96 DTQSGNWKTD
-106 PERKWDDYKN
+106 PERKWDDYKS

-126 QNGQAS
+126 QNAQAS

-152 TINDKSSPILF
+152 LIYDKPSPILF

-227 VKLYGT
+227 VKIYGT

-240 SRSYTFK
+240 SRSYTYNG
-247 ENSWTVEAI
+247 NSWTAEPI
-256 KWTDLQTTGFD
+256 KWTDLQTTEFD
-267 ATTGIALAKDKDAEN
+267 ATTGIALAMTQNAEA
-282 PASPAANDTLYL
+282 PASPTDGETL
-294 NDTKFRRWG
+294 NIDDTKFHRWG

-315 PTIAVTYDVTME
+315 PTIAVTYDVTMA
-327 DENQKEIT
+327 DEKGTEVI
-335 TRKDVTSTIILNN
+335 TRKDVTSTIILNQ

>member
-1 MKKKLYITL
+1 MKKKQYITL
-10 LTTVLIGMNACESSD
+10 LTTVLIGLNACESSD
-25 LPIQHADSYDYIT
+25 LPIQRADSYDYIT
-38 FAVKTQKTQ
+38 FAVKTQKNQ
-47 TRAQVY
+47 TRAQEY
-53 EGYDASRHPQTLGV
+53 EGYDANRHPHTLGV

-76 NFTSAEG
+76 DFASAEG
-83 TNYAIFNNETVNY
+83 TNQAIFNNETVEY
-96 DKTSGNWKTN
+96 DTQSGNWKTN
-106 PERKWDDYKN
+106 PERKWDDFKS

-126 QNGQAS
+126 QNKQAS
-132 LTKSSTQES
+132 LTKSSTSES

-152 TINDKSSPILF
+152 QLNDEASPILF
-163 EKDLSKAPIIC
+163 DLKQAPIIC
-174 ALPEHKEGTT
+174 ALPEHKEGTP

-227 VKLYGT
+227 VKIYGT
-233 LPTGGTL
+233 LPTGGIL
-240 SRSYTFK
+240 SRSYTYNG
-247 ENSWTVEAI
+247 NSWTAEAI
-256 KWTDLQTTGFD
+256 KWTDLQTTEFN
-267 ATTGIALAKDKDAEN
+267 ANNGIALAMNKDTEN
-282 PASPAANDTLYL
+282 PASPTDGETL
-294 NDTKFRRWG
+294 NIDDKDFRRWG

-327 DENQKEIT
+327 DENKTEVI
-335 TRKDVTSTIILNN
+335 TRKDVTSTIILN
-348 QYFSTLKPESTATI
+348 QKYFNTLKPESTATI

>member
-1 MKKKLYITL
+1 MKKKQYITL
-10 LTTVLIGMNACESSD
+10 LTTVLIGINACESSD

-53 EGYDASRHPQTLGV
+53 EGYDARRHPHTLGV
-67 FGYYNLPAH
+67 FGYYNLPDH
-76 NFTSAEG
+76 NFASAEG
-83 TNYAIFNNETVNY
+83 TNQAIFNNETVEY
-96 DKTSGNWKTN
+96 DTQSGNWKTD
-106 PERKWDDYKN
+106 PERKWDDYKS

-126 QNGQAS
+126 QNAQAS
-132 LTKSSTQES
+132 LTKSSTSES

-152 TINDKSSPILF
+152 QLNDKASPILF
-163 EKDLSKAPIIC
+163 DLKQAPIIC

-227 VKLYGT
+227 VKIYGT
-233 LPTGGTL
+233 LPTEGSL
-240 SRSYTFK
+240 SRSYTYK
-247 ENSWTVEAI
+247 ENSWTSESI
-256 KWTDLQTTGFD
+256 KWTDLQTTEFD
-267 ATTGIALAKDKDAEN
+267 ATTGIALAKDKDAEY
-282 PASPAANDTLYL
+282 PASTAANDTLNL

-315 PTIAVTYDVTME
+315 PTIAVTYDVTMA
-327 DENQKEIT
+327 DEKGTEVI
-335 TRKDVTSTIILNN
+335 TRKDVTSTIILDK
-348 QYFSTLKPESTATI
+348 QYFETLKPESTATI

-388 IDK
+388 VDK

>member
-47 TRAQVY
+47 TRAQEY
-53 EGYDASRHPQTLGV
+53 EGYDASRHPHTLGV
-67 FGYYNLPAH
+67 FGYYNLSAH
-76 NFTSAEG
+76 DFASAEG
-83 TNYAIFNNETVNY
+83 TNHAIFNNDTVNY
-96 DKTSGNWKTN
+96 DKTSGNWKTT
-106 PERKWDDYKN
+106 PERKWDDYKS

-126 QNGQAS
+126 QNKQAS
-132 LTKSSTQES
+132 LTKPSTSES

-146 IPYTIP
+146 IPYTIQ
-152 TINDKSSPILF
+152 INGKASPILF
-163 EKDLSKAPIIC
+163 DLKQAPIIC
-174 ALPEHKEGTT
+174 ALPEHKEGTP

-227 VKLYGT
+227 VKIYGT

-247 ENSWTVEAI
+247 ENSWTAEAI
-256 KWTDLQTTGFD
+256 KWTDLQTKEFD

-282 PASPAANDTLYL
+282 PASPAANDTLNL
-294 NDTKFRRWG
+294 NDTKFHRWG

-327 DENQKEIT
+327 DEKGKEVI
-335 TRKDVTSTIILNN
+335 TRKDVTSTIILDK
-348 QYFSTLKPESTATI
+348 QYFETLKPESTATI

-388 IDK
+388 VDK

>member
-47 TRAQVY
+47 TRAQEY
-53 EGYDASRHPQTLGV
+53 EGYDASRHPHTLGV
-67 FGYYNLPAH
+67 FGYYNLSDHDFA
-76 NFTSAEG
+76 SAEG
-83 TNYAIFNNETVNY
+83 TNHAIFNNDTVKY
-96 DKTSGNWKTN
+96 DTLSGNWKTN
-106 PERKWDDYKN
+106 PERKWDDYN
-116 NNFDFFGYMP
+116 SNNFDFFGYMP

-132 LTKSSTQES
+132 LTKPSATES

-152 TINDKSSPILF
+152 LIYDKPSPILF

-227 VKLYGT
+227 VKIYGT

-247 ENSWTVEAI
+247 ENSWTAEAI
-256 KWTDLQTTGFD
+256 KWTNLQTTGFD
-267 ATTGIALAKDKDAEN
+267 ATTGIALAMNQDAKKT
-282 PASPAANDTLYL
+282 ASPTDGETL
-294 NDTKFRRWG
+294 NIDDTKFHRWG

-327 DENQKEIT
+327 DEKGKEVI
-335 TRKDVTSTIILNN
+335 TRKNVTSTIILDK
-348 QYFSTLKPESTATI
+348 QYFDTLNPESTATI

>member
-1 MKKKLYITL
+1 MKKKQYITL
-10 LTTVLIGMNACESSD
+10 LTTVLIGLNACESSD

-47 TRAQVY
+47 TRAQEY
-53 EGYDASRHPQTLGV
+53 EGYDANRHPHTLGV

-76 NFTSAEG
+76 DFTSAEG
-83 TNYAIFNNETVNY
+83 TSHAIFNNETVNY
-96 DKTSGNWKTN
+96 DETSGNWKTN

-126 QNGQAS
+126 QNAQAS

-146 IPYTIP
+146 IPYTIQ
-152 TINDKSSPILF
+152 INGNPSPILF
-163 EKDLSKAPIIC
+163 DLKQAPIIC
-174 ALPEHKEGTT
+174 AQPEHKEGTT
-184 AAGTEKTFERV
+184 AGGTEKTFERV

-212 LDTRMNKLRHFRIKG
+212 LDNRMNILRHFRIRG
-227 VKLYGT
+227 VKIYGT

-240 SRSYTFK
+240 SRSYTFNG
-247 ENSWTVEAI
+247 NSWTAETI
-256 KWTDLQTTGFD
+256 KWTNLKTTNFD
-267 ATTGIALAKDKDAEN
+267 ASTGIALAKDKDAEN
-282 PASPAANDTLYL
+282 PAPPAANDTLNL

-327 DENQKEIT
+327 DEKGTEVT
-335 TRKDVTSTIILNN
+335 TRKDVTSTIILNQ

-388 IDK
+388 VDK

>member
-1 MKKKLYITL
+1 MKKKQYITL
-10 LTTVLIGMNACESSD
+10 LTTVLIGLNACESSD

-38 FAVKTQKTQ
+38 FAVKTQKTP

-53 EGYDASRHPQTLGV
+53 EGYDASRHPYTLGV
-67 FGYYNLPAH
+67 FGYYNLPDH

-83 TNYAIFNNETVNY
+83 NAIFNNETVNY

-106 PERKWDDYKN
+106 PERKWDDYKS

-126 QNGQAS
+126 QNAQAS
-132 LTKSSTQES
+132 LTKPSTSES

-146 IPYTIP
+146 IPYTIQ
-152 TINDKSSPILF
+152 INDKPSPILF
-163 EKDLSKAPIIC
+163 DLKQAPIIC

-204 TGYYLNFQ
+204 TGYYLNFK
-212 LDTRMNKLRHFRIKG
+212 LDTRMNILRHFRIKG
-227 VKLYGT
+227 VKIYGT

-247 ENSWTVEAI
+247 ENSWTAENI
-256 KWTDLQTTGFD
+256 KWTDLKTTNFD
-267 ATTGIALAKDKDAEN
+267 ASTGIALAKDQDAAN
-282 PASPAANDTLYL
+282 PAPPAANDTLNL

-327 DENQKEIT
+327 DENKKEVT
-335 TRKDVTSTIILNN
+335 SRKDVTSTIILNQ